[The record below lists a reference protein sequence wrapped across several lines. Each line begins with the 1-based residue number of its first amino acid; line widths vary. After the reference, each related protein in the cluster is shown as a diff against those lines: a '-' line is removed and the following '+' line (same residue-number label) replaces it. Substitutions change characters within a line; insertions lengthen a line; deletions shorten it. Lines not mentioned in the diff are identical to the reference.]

1 MKIAVYGATGM
12 IGREIL
18 AEAAGRGH
26 DVSGYSR
33 SGGDGVAAADLGDT
47 ERFQQVADEHDAVVI
62 SLSPDRTGGS
72 HEPLLEAYDR
82 VIAARPGTRLI
93 PVVGAG
99 SLEVGDGLL
108 LDDPHVP
115 ELYRPEM
122 VTMREVLEKFRA
134 SEGLDWTAV
143 SPAPEI
149 APGERTGSYRT
160 AADTPAGE
168 AISTKDLA
176 VAILDELENP
186 QFRGRRFTAAN

>member
-26 DVSGYSR
+26 DVRGYSR
-33 SGGDGVAAADLGDT
+33 SGGDGVAVADLGDT
-47 ERFQQVADEHDAVVI
+47 ERFQQVAAEHDAVI
-62 SLSPDRTGGS
+62 MSLSPDRTGGS
-72 HEPLLEAYDR
+72 HAPLLEAYDR
-82 VIAARPGTRLI
+82 VIAARPGARLI

-108 LDDPHVP
+108 LDDPQVP

-143 SPAPEI
+143 SPAPQI

-186 QFRGRRFTAAN
+186 QFRGRRFTAAS

>member
-12 IGREIL
+12 IGSEIL
-18 AEAAGRGH
+18 AEATRRGH
-26 DVSGYSR
+26 EVRGLSR
-33 SGGDGVAAADLGDT
+33 SGGDGVAVADLGDT
-47 ERFQQVADEHDAVVI
+47 DTFQQVADAHDAVVI

-99 SLEVGDGLL
+99 SLEVGGGLL
-108 LDDPHVP
+108 LDDPEVP

-122 VTMREVLEKFRA
+122 ATMREVLEKFRA
-134 SEGLDWTAV
+134 SQGLDWTAV
-143 SPAPEI
+143 SPAPQI
-149 APGERTGSYRT
+149 APGERTGDYRT
-160 AADTPAGE
+160 ATDTPAGE
-168 AISTKDLA
+168 AISSQDLA
-176 VAILDELENP
+176 VAVLDELENP